1 LSQSFVFGVFCS
13 IYEAYNERATR
24 AREVLE
30 EVASY
35 PTYLCYVREADN
47 SDIPS
52 KNLSTSSP
60 VLYRYVDAL
69 TVPAG

>member
-1 LSQSFVFGVFCS
+1 LSEDGTQRASATRS
-13 IYEAYNERATR
+13 IYEAYNEAESQCLVD
-24 AREVLE
+24 EVLE
-30 EVASY
+30 EVARY

-60 VLYRYVDAL
+60 VLYR
-69 TVPAG
+69 